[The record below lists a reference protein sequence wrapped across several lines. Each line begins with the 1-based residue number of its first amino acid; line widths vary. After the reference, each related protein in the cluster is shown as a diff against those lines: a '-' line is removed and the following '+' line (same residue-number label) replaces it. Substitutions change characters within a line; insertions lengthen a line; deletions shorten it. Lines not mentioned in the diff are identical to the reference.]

1 MKIRSCESV
10 FLLLKDE
17 HDKVIREEI
26 EFRKNYKR
34 EPLLTWSVKNISF
47 CFYKQSDTI
56 QLFEA

>member
-1 MKIRSCESV
+1 
-10 FLLLKDE
+10 LLKDE